1 MQANLTFTPAFRTL
15 AVLPSAVLEMMAKAK
30 TLEKQGRDISYL
42 VQGEPDVDTPKHIQ
56 EAASEA
62 MAQGYTH
69 YPPSNGYPELLEAV
83 AEKLARDNRVRYD
96 PETELLVTNGAALG
110 LYLAVNA
117 VVEPGDEVILLD
129 PTFGSYA
136 MIVGS
141 AGGRVV
147 RVPLRVEGKE
157 RCLAKEDLSQ
167 AISNKTKALILC
179 SPDNPTGHV
188 MSEADLRMVGNLA
201 MEHSFYILTDEVYEK
216 FLYTD
221 KAHHSV
227 ASLSETYRERTILI
241 NSFSKTYAMTGWRLG
256 YNAAPKPI
264 MAAMRKMNVV
274 AGRAAAA
281 FVQQAGIQA
290 LKGSQVEVE
299 KMTSEYA
306 QRRVLMLEH
315 LQAISDLRYTDA
327 EGGFYFFV
335 DCSAWGLDSQTLANE
350 LLEKGGVVTTPG
362 DYYGPAGKGHL
373 RLSFAS
379 SRGAID
385 QGMQGF
391 AKALDELR

>member
-1 MQANLTFTPAFRTL
+1 MQANPITFTSASRTQ

-30 TLEKQGRDISYL
+30 ALEKQGHTIAYL
-42 VQGEPDVDTPKHIQ
+42 VQGEPDFDTPKHIQ
-56 EAASEA
+56 EAATEA

-69 YPPSNGYPELLEAV
+69 YPPSDGYLELREAI
-83 AEKLARDNRVRYD
+83 AEKLARDNHVYYD
-96 PETELLVTNGAALG
+96 PDTELLVTNGAALG

-147 RVPLRVEGKE
+147 RVPLRAKGGK
-157 RCLAKEDLSQ
+157 RRLHKEDLSK
-167 AISNKTKALILC
+167 AVSSKTKALILC

-188 MSEADLRMVGNLA
+188 MSKDDLRMVGDLA
-201 MEHSFYILTDEVYEK
+201 VEHGFYLLTDEVYEK

-221 KAHHSV
+221 KPHHSI
-227 ASLSETYRERTILI
+227 ASLSDTYREQTILI

-281 FVQQAGIQA
+281 FVQRAGIQA
-290 LKGSQVEVE
+290 LTGPQDEVE
-299 KMTSEYA
+299 TMTSEYA
-306 QRRVLMLEH
+306 LRRKLMLEH
-315 LQAISDLRYTDA
+315 LQTIPEVSYTDA

-335 DCSAWGLDSQTLANE
+335 DCSAWGLDSQTLANT
-350 LLEKGGVVTTPG
+350 LLDQGGVVTTPG
-362 DYYGPAGKGHL
+362 DYYGPAGKGYL

-379 SRGAID
+379 SREAIE
-385 QGMQGF
+385 QGMQRF
-391 AKALDELR
+391 VKVLNAF